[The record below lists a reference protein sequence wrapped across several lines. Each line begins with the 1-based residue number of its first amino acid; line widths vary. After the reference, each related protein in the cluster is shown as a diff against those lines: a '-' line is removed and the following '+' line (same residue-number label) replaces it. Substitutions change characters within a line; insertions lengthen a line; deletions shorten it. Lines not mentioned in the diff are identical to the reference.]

1 MVAET
6 SAKSSAEGRKHLGVR
21 QNRTPT
27 QRLALVVAAAASDG
41 LSDTCSHATANYNR
55 ISDYCCIIFDV
66 HAALHNFCN
75 LCISGICHVCHFFDF
90 VGTHIHIYTQA
101 QCSQYFNNTTTRM
114 MKKLCQNNT
123 MST

>member
-66 HAALHNFCN
+66 HATLHNFCN
-75 LCISGICHVCHFFDF
+75 LCISGICHVCHFLILLAHTYTS
-90 VGTHIHIYTQA
+90 THRHSALSILIIQ
-101 QCSQYFNNTTTRM
+101 QQE
-114 MKKLCQNNT
+114 
-123 MST
+123 

>member
-75 LCISGICHVCHFFDF
+75 LCISGICDVCHFLILLAHTYTS
-90 VGTHIHIYTQA
+90 THRHSALSILIIQ
-101 QCSQYFNNTTTRM
+101 QQE
-114 MKKLCQNNT
+114 
-123 MST
+123 